1 MRRRLHPVGAFTG
14 RISQMARSL
23 RHERAIFR
31 TRGVAVRFSR
41 TVTLTAAGAFLAEPS
56 RELLQ

>member
-1 MRRRLHPVGAFTG
+1 
-14 RISQMARSL
+14 MARSL